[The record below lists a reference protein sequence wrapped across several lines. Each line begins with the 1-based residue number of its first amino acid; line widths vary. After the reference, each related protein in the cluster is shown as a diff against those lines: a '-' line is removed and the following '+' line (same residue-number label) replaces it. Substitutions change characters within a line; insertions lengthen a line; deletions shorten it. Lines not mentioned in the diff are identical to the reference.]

1 VDDSQT
7 DVGPLRI
14 TWFGHSTVLVE
25 LDGARLLTDPFL
37 RGRIGHVRRVAER
50 VKLDAARELDAVL
63 ISHAHHDHLDL
74 RTLRRLGRSVRLVVP
89 TGTRRMLARR
99 GYSNVTELRAGDETS
114 VGAVVIGATHAE
126 HHVKRY
132 PFGEDAVALGYVISG
147 SARVYFAGDTD
158 LFDDMREIG
167 PNVDVALIPVSG
179 WGPRLPPGHLNPES
193 AATAVSLLHPKVAVP
208 IHWGTY
214 RRLGLERDESLLRA
228 PAETFAEL
236 AHQLA
241 PDVDI
246 RLLPV
251 GGTLELRRA
260 GRDAAVSGRA
270 NGGGPRS

>member
-1 VDDSQT
+1 MDDSKT
-7 DVGPLRI
+7 DGGPLRI

-50 VKLDAARELDAVL
+50 VELDATKELDAVL

-74 RTLRRLGRSVRLVVP
+74 RTLRRLGRSVRMVVP

-99 GYSNVTELRAGDETS
+99 GYSNVTELGAGDETS
-114 VGAVVIGATHAE
+114 VGSVAIAATHAE
-126 HHVKRY
+126 HHVRRY

-167 PNVDVALIPVSG
+167 PNVDVALIPVAG

-193 AATAVSLLHPKVAVP
+193 AATAVGLLRPKVAVP

-214 RRLGLERDESLLRA
+214 RRFGLERDESLLRV

-241 PDVDI
+241 PDVEI

-251 GGTLELRRA
+251 GGTFELRHP
-260 GRDAAVSGRA
+260 GRSAEVSGSA